1 MKQQQQQFLQIQ
13 LSMAN
18 QQQQNFQM
26 LMAILQK
33 KKLYSSTIS
42 F

>member
-33 KKLYSSTIS
+33 KKNYTAAQ
-42 F
+42 